1 MHWQE
6 VQPPPADFIDRAA
19 NPDSFWTTLASVYRY
34 RELLRN
40 LVTKDLKLKYRGSV
54 LGFLWSLGNPMMLIA
69 VYTLAFKYIL
79 RVGGDRFVLLLLLGV
94 LAWTLFANSMM
105 MAAGSIVDN
114 AALVKSVFFPR
125 AILPTASVLFNLA
138 QYLLTQ
144 IVFLPAM
151 LAVFHV
157 RPAPP
162 MLLYPV
168 FLLLQV
174 VFTVGVAMLVGAGTA
189 FYRDVRHFVEVALML
204 LFWLTPILYRLDRV
218 PARLRLVVLA
228 SPMSPFVIAYQ
239 RIFFDVQWPEASVW
253 IGCVAYAAGA
263 FAIGTVV
270 FLMIEDRLVE
280 QV

>member
-1 MHWQE
+1 
-6 VQPPPADFIDRAA
+6 
-19 NPDSFWTTLASVYRY
+19 
-34 RELLRN
+34 
-40 LVTKDLKLKYRGSV
+40 
-54 LGFLWSLGNPMMLIA
+54 
-69 VYTLAFKYIL
+69 
-79 RVGGDRFVLLLLLGV
+79 
-94 LAWTLFANSMM
+94 
-105 MAAGSIVDN
+105 
-114 AALVKSVFFPR
+114 
-125 AILPTASVLFNLA
+125 VLFNLA

-151 LAVFHV
+151 LAVFQV
-157 RPAPP
+157 RPAAP

-174 VFTVGVAMLVGAGTA
+174 IFSVGVAMLIGAGTA

-204 LFWLTPILYRLDRV
+204 LFWMTPILYRLDARI
-218 PARLRLVVLA
+218 PARLRLIVFA

-253 IGCVAYAAGA
+253 IMCAAYAAGA